1 MALSGFGQNLRLQQ
15 PPAFIDH
22 TSALMARA
30 VPLVSHF
37 ETNLS
42 NHGPPKNLEFGTNY
56 KFRDNQF
63 IVIHCNQ

>member
-42 NHGPPKNLEFGTNY
+42 NLGPPINLEF
-56 KFRDNQF
+56 
-63 IVIHCNQ
+63 